1 MSHLRHTSFLRPRP
15 SIHEIA
21 NSILA
26 PRSHFSTHCM
36 NTGMRYISRN
46 NKKLHSTHPYK
57 PRSSHQPLPINL
69 CPQSRTYSEK
79 SPSSHKPHISNPPAP
94 TSQST
99 STPPTYSHAPPTHD
113 RGPPSSETTQTDFSI
128 LDVLG
133 NTPSPSTSIDACLSD
148 GFHLN
153 SGVKVGG
160 DGKIVG
166 GKWRRGSGVLLVGGE
181 AFEWR
186 PWVQGE
192 GEEGESEGELE
203 LVNGRGQFECA
214 DEAWGVLGCVWPR
227 PDLLILGLG
236 KEMRPISPKT
246 RAFINGL
253 GIRIEVADTR
263 NAAAQF
269 NLLAT
274 ERGVG
279 SVAGALLP
287 IGR

>member
-1 MSHLRHTSFLRPRP
+1 M
-15 SIHEIA
+15 
-21 NSILA
+21 
-26 PRSHFSTHCM
+26 
-36 NTGMRYISRN
+36 
-46 NKKLHSTHPYK
+46 
-57 PRSSHQPLPINL
+57 
-69 CPQSRTYSEK
+69 
-79 SPSSHKPHISNPPAP
+79 
-94 TSQST
+94 
-99 STPPTYSHAPPTHD
+99 
-113 RGPPSSETTQTDFSI
+113 

-153 SGVKVGG
+153 SGVKIGG
-160 DGKIVG
+160 DGKFVE
-166 GKWRRGSGVLLVGGE
+166 GKWRGGSGVLLVGGE
-181 AFEWR
+181 AFGWR
-186 PWVQGE
+186 PWVY
-192 GEEGESEGELE
+192 GEEEREKERE
-203 LVNGRGQFECA
+203 LVNKKGQFDCA
-214 DEAWGVLGCVWPR
+214 DEVWGVLGCVWPR

-279 SVAGALLP
+279 SVAAALLP

>member
-1 MSHLRHTSFLRPRP
+1 MSHLRSTSFLRPRLLVH
-15 SIHEIA
+15 S
-21 NSILA
+21 
-26 PRSHFSTHCM
+26 PRSNLSSSCASM
-36 NTGMRYISRN
+36 KYISRESN
-46 NKKLHSTHPYK
+46 HLRSAYTYTCATPSSSQSRSIHIQHS
-57 PRSSHQPLPINL
+57 
-69 CPQSRTYSEK
+69 QSRTSLQK
-79 SPSSHKPHISNPPAP
+79 RPSIPISPNPQPSSPYSSN
-94 TSQST
+94 
-99 STPPTYSHAPPTHD
+99 TYSHAPKTHD
-113 RGPPSSETTQTDFSI
+113 RGPESEETTQTNFET

-160 DGKIVG
+160 DGVFVK
-166 GKWRRGSGVLLVGGE
+166 GKGWMRGSGVLLVGGE
-181 AFEWR
+181 AFGWR
-186 PWVQGE
+186 PWVGE
-192 GEEGESEGELE
+192 GEGEGEKG
-203 LVNGRGQFECA
+203 LVNEKGQFEVG

-227 PDLLILGLG
+227 PDLLVLGLG

-253 GIRIEVADTR
+253 GIRIEIADTR

-279 SVAGALLP
+279 TVAAALVP

>member
-1 MSHLRHTSFLRPRP
+1 MSHLRHTSLLRARP

-21 NSILA
+21 NSILS
-26 PRSHFSTHCM
+26 PRSSFSTHCI
-36 NTGMRYISRN
+36 NTSLRYTSQKGKSLNSRPTYQAHPSTQSPQINIS
-46 NKKLHSTHPYK
+46 HS
-57 PRSSHQPLPINL
+57 R
-69 CPQSRTYSEK
+69 RYSEK
-79 SPSSHKPHISNPPAP
+79 LPSSHKTPISISKLP
-94 TSQST
+94 TQQSPQHT
-99 STPPTYSHAPPTHD
+99 SHTYSHPPTTHD
-113 RGPPSSETTQTDFSI
+113 RGPLSSETTQTDFSM

-153 SGVKVGG
+153 SGVKIGG
-160 DGKIVG
+160 DGKFVE
-166 GKWRRGSGVLLVGGE
+166 GKWRGGSGVLLVGGE
-181 AFEWR
+181 AFGWR
-186 PWVQGE
+186 PWVY
-192 GEEGESEGELE
+192 GEEEREKERE
-203 LVNGRGQFECA
+203 LVNKKGQFDCA
-214 DEAWGVLGCVWPR
+214 DEVWGVLGCVWPR

-279 SVAGALLP
+279 SVAAALLP